1 MALPNGS
8 GGYQVGTG
16 NAAEAVLGVCTPV
29 ALTGD
34 ATLTGEQMST
44 GLVTC
49 NKGSDAGLTV
59 TTATGALIDA
69 AIPNARVGA
78 CFDLT
83 INNANNSGASSTV
96 TVTAGTGV
104 TLFGSGTVARNGA
117 NTYRFVR
124 TAEATYAA
132 YLL

>member
-1 MALPNGS
+1 MPIPNGT
-8 GGYQVGTG
+8 GGYQVGAG
-16 NAAEAVLGVCTPV
+16 NAAEAILGVCSPV
-29 ALTGD
+29 SVTGD
-34 ATLTGEQMST
+34 VTLTGAQMAT
-44 GLVTC
+44 GLVSC

-59 TTATGALIDA
+59 TTATGALIDNA
-69 AIPNARVGA
+69 MPNARIGA

-83 INNANNSGASSTV
+83 INNANNSGTSSTV

-104 TLFGSGTVARNGA
+104 TLYGTGTVARNGS